1 MYLFATRHICVHVHV
16 SVERVQRYDLANELC
31 EILTWV
37 QRKTVCQKIILATN
51 VPVQSMNRLRNDL
64 YCVEWGVKLYSS
76 QQICRCL
83 WLQELNNCCN
93 CWHSR
98 HSVWSRVHETAACQS
113 VCPIRLRRGLL
124 LWARCAQDVDRLLHG
139 RRSAAAAM

>member
-113 VCPIRLRRGLL
+113 VCLSRPAAPRVAAVGPVRT
-124 LWARCAQDVDRLLHG
+124 RCR
-139 RRSAAAAM
+139 